1 MWKKIIA
8 GLLVLA
14 VVVVAAFKIFF
25 NNEKVEDLATKLEES
40 LEKYYLKGSM
50 ELTNGEEVRN
60 FNVQVGYE
68 KEEDKDFF
76 KVSLLDTTINQ
87 EQLIIRNNKGV
98 FVLTPNLNQVYEFK
112 GDWPLNTPKPYIY
125 QSMLNSFKI
134 NHEIEKL
141 EDGYLVTSFP
151 EFSNKNQWYKQEIKF
166 DKDLKP
172 MFVYIYDKDD
182 ILRVKFVVI
191 EFKKD
196 PDFSD
201 DYFDVNKN
209 LEDSKTT
216 AVEITSKSED
226 LPLYPAN
233 VDLNA
238 TLKDSTVANIEGQ
251 EIHIL
256 TYDGDKPFTIVQRLL
271 TENSEVVTTLVEGEM
286 IDLMNGVGFIN
297 DDTIMCVYNGVE
309 YKIYSDVLTQAEL
322 IEVANG
328 MEVVVTK

>member
-8 GLLVLA
+8 GLLVLV

-25 NNEKVEDLATKLEES
+25 NNENVEDLATKLEES

-68 KEEDKDFF
+68 REDEKDYF

-87 EQLIIRNNKGV
+87 EQLIIRNDKGV

-141 EDGYLVTSFP
+141 DDGYLVTSFP

-166 DKDLKP
+166 DKDLNP

-209 LEDSKTT
+209 LEDGKTT
-216 AVEITSKSED
+216 SVDITSKNED

-238 TLKDSTVANIEGQ
+238 TLKDSTVANIEGN

-271 TENSEVVTTLVEGEM
+271 SENSEVVTTLVEGEM

-309 YKIYSDVLTQAEL
+309 YKIYSDVLTKAEL